1 MQSHHI
7 NCASCLVCLAQTM
20 KFSGNDLH
28 RRAEESGRT
37 SGSAETRQVVDGER
51 HWRSGRAGIC
61 VDVFLE
67 MPCQTKGSP
76 CAQEGFFFWGGSL
89 PFHLLWRRHYSHV
102 MLIRPDFK
110 AAFPRM
116 PQRVLICGAC
126 FWKFLWLMSTG
137 HVMAWQ
143 ECYLSSSFRLLSSPR
158 YALLSFAM
166 LIWYVCGLKSSPAY
180 PADWFVALLLCLS
193 RA

>member
-37 SGSAETRQVVDGER
+37 SGSAETRQVVDRER

-76 CAQEGFFFWGGSL
+76 CAQEGFFF
-89 PFHLLWRRHYSHV
+89 
-102 MLIRPDFK
+102 
-110 AAFPRM
+110 
-116 PQRVLICGAC
+116 
-126 FWKFLWLMSTG
+126 FW
-137 HVMAWQ
+137 
-143 ECYLSSSFRLLSSPR
+143 ESSFSPSVAKALFIRHANPTRFQGRFSTHASAGAHLRRLFLEVSLADEHRPR
-158 YALLSFAM
+158 YGMTGM
-166 LIWYVCGLKSSPAY
+166 L
-180 PADWFVALLLCLS
+180 FE
-193 RA
+193 